1 MTIKT
6 MVENVKDEIVVNE
19 KTISSSN
26 LIEPTE
32 AMVRNVIQKYVDGED
47 LNLIK
52 KSVKKK
58 GTNLTLS
65 FNQINEIIN
74 EYKISLLP
82 EVEEVVKEEPVEEI

>member
-1 MTIKT
+1 MTIKDI
-6 MVENVKDEIVVNE
+6 VENVKDEIVVKE
-19 KTISSSN
+19 KTIGGSN

-32 AMVRNVIQKYVDGED
+32 AMVKDVIQKYVDGESIG
-47 LNLIK
+47 LIK

-65 FNQINEIIN
+65 FNQINEIIK